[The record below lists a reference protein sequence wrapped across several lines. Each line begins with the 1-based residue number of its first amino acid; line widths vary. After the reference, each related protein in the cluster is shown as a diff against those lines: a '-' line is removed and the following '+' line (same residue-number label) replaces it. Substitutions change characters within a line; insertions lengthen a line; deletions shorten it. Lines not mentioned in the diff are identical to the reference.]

1 MQHSSFHSRLRSF
14 IFSFFFTSL
23 RYFHSCTVP
32 STVPR
37 IVYYAVDKER
47 LSAARPLQ
55 FLYISF
61 MYDFFVSFPFRSQL
75 LYSHSLDLTML
86 LFLRLTYA
94 IIYLASSRV
103 TILSL
108 QYYLYIIY
116 SLESWCCD
124 TVVEK
129 LLPWARY

>member
-1 MQHSSFHSRLRSF
+1 
-14 IFSFFFTSL
+14 
-23 RYFHSCTVP
+23 
-32 STVPR
+32 
-37 IVYYAVDKER
+37 
-47 LSAARPLQ
+47 
-55 FLYISF
+55 
-61 MYDFFVSFPFRSQL
+61 MYDFFVSFRSVSQL
-75 LYSHSLDLTML
+75 LYSHSLDLTIL
-86 LFLRLTYA
+86 LYLRLTYA

-124 TVVEK
+124 TVVKK